1 MTKRDRDYYFDMAI
15 NYVIEYVKKKD
26 GIEWTGEDRPRY
38 MHILKNDKKF
48 HVFACFRYGLII
60 DYDSNTDELDINEIK
75 DAGGRKYTKDELVF
89 LKSSIDRL
97 GSLKEFLK
105 TYKEFKSQHAN
116 IKNFGELNKA
126 FRKEFGIPAAVPIPN
141 DLNDLIN
148 STWYN

>member
-26 GIEWTGEDRPRY
+26 GIEWTGQDRPKY

-48 HVFACFRYGLII
+48 HVYACFRYGLII
-60 DYDSNTDELDINEIK
+60 DYDSNTDELDINEVK

-89 LKSSIDRL
+89 LKSSVDRL

-105 TYKEFKSQHAN
+105 AYKVFKSQHAN
-116 IKNFGELNKA
+116 IKNIGELNTE
-126 FRKEFGIPAAVPIPN
+126 FRKEYGILAAVPIPS

-148 STWYN
+148 ST

>member
-1 MTKRDRDYYFDMAI
+1 MTKRDREYYFDMAI
-15 NYVIEYVKKKD
+15 NYVKEYVKKKD
-26 GIEWTGEDRPRY
+26 GIEWTGQDRPRY

-60 DYDSNTDELDINEIK
+60 DYDSNTDELDINEVK

-105 TYKEFKSQHAN
+105 AYKVFKSQHAN
-116 IKNFGELNKA
+116 IKNIGELNKE
-126 FRKEFGIPAAVPIPN
+126 FRKEFGIPDRIAIPS
-141 DLNDLIN
+141 DLDNLIDQ
-148 STWYN
+148 

>member
-1 MTKRDRDYYFDMAI
+1 MAI

-26 GIEWTGEDRPRY
+26 GIEWTGQDRPKY
-38 MHILKNDKKF
+38 MHILKNDKQF
-48 HVFACFRYGLII
+48 HVFACLRYGLII
-60 DYDSNTDELDINEIK
+60 DYDSNTDELDINEVK

-89 LKSSIDRL
+89 LKSSVDRL

-105 TYKEFKSQHAN
+105 AYKEFKSQHAN
-116 IKNFGELNKA
+116 IKDIGELNKE

-148 STWYN
+148 TP

>member
-1 MTKRDRDYYFDMAI
+1 
-15 NYVIEYVKKKD
+15 
-26 GIEWTGEDRPRY
+26 

-60 DYDSNTDELDINEIK
+60 DYNNNTDELDINEVK
-75 DAGGRKYTKDELVF
+75 DADGRKYTKDELVF

-105 TYKEFKSQHAN
+105 AYKEFKSQHSN
-116 IKNFGELNKA
+116 IKNIEELNKE
-126 FRKEFGIPAAVPIPN
+126 FRKEFGIPAAFLSPS

-148 STWYN
+148 ST